1 MKNRLHQIGITL
13 AKRINDRSTRERAL
27 LLVTVL
33 TAVFFGSSEAA
44 LGPLHEAQRQMN
56 TRILL
61 KQKQVAA
68 TQEAIQKLVSEQ
80 RLDPGDPARQ
90 LLAEL
95 KKSLNDAQTPMKTLL
110 ARLVNPREMVEL
122 VHKLLA
128 ANNKVEVLQLKN
140 VPPVVL
146 SDDHPLRNATSTNG
160 EDNEFHLYKHGLQIR
175 LSGSYRELVR
185 CIASFEEL
193 PWKVLWNDIR
203 LNVDDQGRPVVDIQV
218 YTLSR
223 SKGWIGV

>member
-1 MKNRLHQIGITL
+1 MKKRLHQVGITL
-13 AKRINDRSTRERAL
+13 AERINDRSTRERVL

-44 LGPLHEAQRQMN
+44 LGPLHDAQNQMN
-56 TRILL
+56 TRISL

-80 RLDPGDPARQ
+80 RLDPEDPARQ
-90 LLAEL
+90 RLVEL
-95 KKSLNDAQTPMKTLL
+95 KKSLNDTQAPMIRLL
-110 ARLVNPREMVEL
+110 SGLVNPREMVEL
-122 VHKLLA
+122 VQKFLA

-140 VPPVVL
+140 VPPVAL
-146 SDDHPLRNATSTNG
+146 SDDDSSISTTATEDPDNG
-160 EDNEFHLYKHGLQIR
+160 FHLYKHGLQIR

-223 SKGWIGV
+223 SKAWIGV